1 MLDYLIDEVS
11 KAFYLIFTNFILD
24 KKEVDLVNKVIVLGS
39 LNVDTILKIKRFPN
53 PGETLETLDK
63 SSAAGGKGANQAVA
77 AVRSGAQTTMIGQ
90 IGHDDLGKFMID
102 SLQNDHINV
111 SPITVNGTVGTGTAT
126 VLLDENGQNCILVY
140 GGANQKISP
149 EDIKKI
155 SDNIKNSDF
164 LISQFETP
172 QNATKAAFEIA
183 KENSLTTILNPAPA
197 SKIDSSLLTL
207 TDLIV
212 PNETESAVLTGIKIT
227 DEKSMIETAKAF
239 SKMGIDNLIITIGDR
254 GVFYSTKEKSE
265 LISAYHVKAVDTT
278 AAGDTFIGALSSQL
292 KKDLSNIKSAISFAQ
307 CASSIT
313 VQRLGA
319 QPSIPTLNEIRIAE
333 MNYESVKN

>member
-1 MLDYLIDEVS
+1 MLDYLTGEVS
-11 KAFYLIFTNFILD
+11 KAFYLIFTNFIFT
-24 KKEVDLVNKVIVLGS
+24 KKEVGLVNKVIVLGS

-53 PGETLETLDK
+53 PGETLESLEK
-63 SSAAGGKGANQAVA
+63 NSAAGGKGANQAVA

-90 IGHDDLGKFMID
+90 IGDDDLGKFMLK
-102 SLQNDHINV
+102 SLKKDQINV
-111 SPITVNGTVGTGTAT
+111 SPVTINKSIGTGTAT

-140 GGANQKISP
+140 GGANQEIGQ

-155 SDNIKNSDF
+155 SNNIQNSDF

-172 QNATKAAFEIA
+172 QSATKTAFKIA
-183 KENSLTTILNPAPA
+183 KENNVTTILNPAPA
-197 SKIDSSLLTL
+197 SKIDSDLLAL

-227 DEKSMIETAKAF
+227 DEKSMIETAKTF

-254 GVFYSTKEKSE
+254 GVFYSTKKDHE

-292 KKDLSNIKSAISFAQ
+292 KKDFSNIKSAISFAQ
-307 CASSIT
+307 CASSIA

-319 QPSIPTLNEIRIAE
+319 QPSIPTLSEIRVTE
-333 MNYESVKN
+333 KSYESVKS